1 MSRYDQAK
9 LFVGNL
15 PKDIRTREVEDIFYK
30 FGRIRSIDIRGYS
43 TGSPYAFIEFKD
55 SRDARDAITSRDGY
69 DFDGYRLKVEY
80 QKGSRRGRDRFDD
93 RGYDRG
99 YNRNGDRSNRR
110 GQPPRRTDY
119 RVKITNLPPS
129 GSWQDV
135 KDHVRKVGEVAYA
148 NVFSDGTG
156 VIEFFRDEDMQRVV
170 RELDGSRFKSHEV
183 IYNFYCY

>member
-1 MSRYDQAK
+1 MSRNDHGK

-43 TGSPYAFIEFKD
+43 TGSPYAFIEFSH

-80 QKGSRRGRDRFDD
+80 QKGSRRYRDRYDD
-93 RGYDRG
+93 RYDR
-99 YNRNGDRSNRR
+99 YDDRRR
-110 GQPPRRTDY
+110 GQPPRRTNY
-119 RVKITNLPPS
+119 RVRITNLPPS

-148 NVFSDGTG
+148 NVFNDGTG
-156 VIEFFRDEDMQRVV
+156 VIEFFREEDMQRVV

-183 IYNFYCY
+183 LYLF